1 MDLGMMD
8 ADADMMDAE
17 FPWQDYDD
25 IPEEV
30 LQQMMQQYQ
39 DYYSGGE
46 FGFEEPPPP
55 VFSYTEHFGNCVVP
69 TLMQGIQI
77 ITPLVCGCMAM
88 RTVSLMGVP
97 SLIYHLLSLAV
108 GLLALSYFFEGLI
121 IQVVALGLL
130 GYFLLQACQATGINY
145 KGPVIAAVYVMVL
158 VPWEL
163 FFADPVA
170 WNKIRGPQMI
180 LVMKVISL
188 AFDLDQGV
196 VAEIPEF
203 VEYLGYT
210 FNLATV
216 IFGPWIS
223 YSSYIRLL
231 QPGGDIDLRWL
242 VTTFFKFLQS
252 LLCLLISTC
261 LAPVL
266 FLGFDQKWLDAYK
279 DAMSFRFS
287 HYFVSFVSESTSLAL
302 GLGAPKEGGNKHW
315 ELSVARPWHIELPRS
330 LVQVVTNW
338 NLPMHMWLKTYVFKT
353 SRKLGNFAAVLL
365 TYAASSLLHGL
376 NFQLAAVLLSLG
388 FYSYVEHVLRQKLAT
403 IFNACILARRCKPD
417 CQHSYQSANPL
428 VLLTNICFGLLAMFH
443 LAYLGVMF
451 SSDSSELQEKGYEMH
466 HTLKK
471 WSHLDYA
478 SHYVAGATYVFY
490 WLVK

>member
-1 MDLGMMD
+1 MD
-8 ADADMMDAE
+8 ADVDMIDPD
-17 FPWQDYDD
+17 FPWQDYGD

-30 LQQMMQQYQ
+30 LEQMMQQYQ
-39 DYYSGGE
+39 DYYGGGE
-46 FGFEEPPPP
+46 FGFEEPPAQ
-55 VFSYTEHFGNCVVP
+55 VFSYAEHFANCVVP
-69 TLMQGIQI
+69 TLTQGIQI
-77 ITPLVCGCMAM
+77 ITPLVFGCMAM
-88 RTVSLMGVP
+88 RTVSLMGLP
-97 SLIYHLLSLAV
+97 AAFYHLLSLTV
-108 GLLALSYFFEGLI
+108 GILALSYFFEGLI

-130 GYFLLQACQATGINY
+130 GYFLLQACQASDINY
-145 KGPVIAAVYVMVL
+145 KGPVSAAVFVMVL
-158 VPWEL
+158 VIWEL
-163 FFADPVA
+163 FFADPVE
-170 WNKIRGPQMI
+170 WNKIRGSQMI

-196 VAEIPEF
+196 VEEVPEF
-203 VEYLGYT
+203 LAYLGYT

-223 YSSYIRLL
+223 FSAYLRLL
-231 QPGGDIDLRWL
+231 HPGGDIELRWL
-242 VTTFFKFLQS
+242 LTAFVKFLQS
-252 LLCLLISTC
+252 LVCLLISTC
-261 LAPVL
+261 VAPVL

-302 GLGAPKEGGNKHW
+302 GLGAPREGGNKYW
-315 ELSVARPWHIELPRS
+315 ELNVARPWHIELPRS

-338 NLPMHMWLKTYVFKT
+338 NLPMHVWLKNYVFKT
-353 SRKLGNFAAVLL
+353 SRKFGNFAAVLL

-388 FYSYVEHVLRQKLAT
+388 FYSYIEHVFRQKLAS
-403 IFNACILARRCKPD
+403 IFNACILARRCKQD
-417 CQHSYQSANPL
+417 CQHLHQSTHPL
-428 VLLTNICFGLLAMFH
+428 VMLTNLCFGLLAMFH

-451 SSDSSELQEKGYEMH
+451 NSEEELQEKGYEME

-478 SHYVAGATYVFY
+478 SHYVAATTFVFY
-490 WLVK
+490 WLIK